1 MTIDYAAARR
11 AMLEGQVRVND
22 VTDRE
27 LQKAMGEIPRELFTP
42 KTKRSLAY
50 SDIDL
55 PVSADRVL
63 MRPRD
68 FAKLVQ
74 ALETEKDEIAL
85 DIACGR
91 GYSCAVLA
99 RLSSMVVGLE
109 SDPELIEKA
118 TEALDAVGIA
128 NAAIMNGDVKAG
140 VPHQGPYDVI
150 FVNGAVEV
158 VPEAWLAQLA
168 DGGRLGVVV
177 RDRGVGRAT
186 VFTRAG
192 GVVGSRVVFDC
203 ATPLLPGFEK
213 PRAFDFGAFTF
224 G

>member
-27 LQKAMGEIPRELFTP
+27 LQNAIAEVPRELFVP
-42 KTKRSLAY
+42 KLKRPLAY
-50 SDIDL
+50 GDIDL
-55 PVSADRVL
+55 PVAPDRWL

-74 ALETEKDEIAL
+74 ALEVAKDDVVL

-91 GYSCAVLA
+91 GYSSAVLA
-99 RLSSMVVGLE
+99 RLAAMVVGLE
-109 SDPELIEKA
+109 SSDAAIEKA
-118 TEALDAVGIA
+118 EEALGAAGVV
-128 NAAIMNGDVKAG
+128 NAAIVKADLKAG
-140 VPHQGPYDVI
+140 VPDQGPYDVI
-150 FVNGAVEV
+150 FVNGAVEI
-158 VPEAWLAQLA
+158 VPDAWLSQLA

-177 RDRGVGRAT
+177 EERGVGRAT

-192 GVVGSRVVFDC
+192 GVVGSRIAFDC
-203 ATPLLPGFEK
+203 ATPVLPGFER

>member
-22 VTDRE
+22 VTHRE
-27 LQKAMGEIPRELFTP
+27 LQDALAESPRELFAP
-42 KTKRSLAY
+42 KPKRSLAY

-55 PVSADRVL
+55 PVSDDRVL

-74 ALETEKDEIAL
+74 ALEPEKDEIAL

-91 GYSCAVLA
+91 GYSSAVLA
-99 RLSSMVVGLE
+99 RLVSMVVGLE
-109 SDPELIEKA
+109 QDPDLVEKA
-118 TEALDAVGIA
+118 TESLDAVGVA
-128 NAAIMNGDVKAG
+128 NAAIMTGDIKAG

-150 FVNGAVEV
+150 FVNGAVEI

-177 RDRGVGRAT
+177 RDKGVGRAT

-192 GVVGSRVVFDC
+192 GAVGSKVVFDC
-203 ATPLLPGFEK
+203 ATPLLPGLER
-213 PRAFDFGAFTF
+213 PRTFDFGAFTF

>member
-22 VTDRE
+22 VTDRA
-27 LQKAMGEIPRELFTP
+27 LQSALAEIPRELFVP
-42 KTKRSLAY
+42 KTKRALAY
-50 SDIDL
+50 GDFDL
-55 PVSADRVL
+55 PIAPDRVL

-74 ALETEKDEIAL
+74 ALEVEKDDIVL

-99 RLSSMVVGLE
+99 RLAGMVVGLE
-109 SDPELIEKA
+109 SSEETA
-118 TEALDAVGIA
+118 ARASEALDAAGVT
-128 NAAIMNGDVKAG
+128 NAAVVAGELKAG
-140 VPHQGPYDVI
+140 VPDQGPYDVI
-150 FVNGAVEV
+150 FVGGAVEI
-158 VPEAWLAQLA
+158 VPDSWLAQLA

-177 RDRGVGRAT
+177 RESGVGRAT
-186 VFTRAG
+186 VLTRAG

-203 ATPLLPGFEK
+203 ATPLLDGFAR
-213 PRAFDFGAFTF
+213 PPAFTF